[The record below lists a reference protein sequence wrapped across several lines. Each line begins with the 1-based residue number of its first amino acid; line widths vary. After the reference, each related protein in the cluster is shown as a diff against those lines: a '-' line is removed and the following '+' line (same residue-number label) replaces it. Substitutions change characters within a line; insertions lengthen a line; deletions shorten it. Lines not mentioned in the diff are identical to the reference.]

1 MILQRLLRRPS
12 GLQALEQLTKPI
24 AKVPQRRWEHHVPAL
39 THGNDFREH
48 GVPGLLSPEGYELAW
63 TQYQGMMVEKLN
75 ELTAG
80 TRHLSQFLSDAAP
93 SFHVLHPFA
102 EIAWLTPILIGTPQ
116 HSATTKSLIL
126 EYARDPAQSH
136 LFNHASMALNNH
148 FFFSGLAL
156 HPVDMASALRDALV
170 RDFSSIETL
179 KLSFL
184 ATARAMFGPGFVWLV
199 QARTDR
205 GDAFRILSTY
215 LAGSPYPD
223 AHWRRQPVDM
233 NTQSAASLGGVTAR
247 PQLGRLTEVQNTVGA
262 YGAHSGERRNAPG
275 GVDLV
280 PLLCVNTWEHVW
292 LRDWGVK
299 GKEAFLERWWDG
311 IDWDVVDRLWE
322 KRATRRYDDFTR

>member
-12 GLQALEQLTKPI
+12 GLQALEQLTKPM
-24 AKVPQRRWEHHVPAL
+24 AKIPQRRWEHHVPAL

-80 TRHLSQFLSDAAP
+80 T
-93 SFHVLHPFA
+93 
-102 EIAWLTPILIGTPQ
+102 PQ
-116 HSATTKSLIL
+116 HSATTKSLLL

-148 FFFSGLAL
+148 FFFSGLST
-156 HPVDMASALRDALV
+156 HPVDMAPALRDALV

-233 NTQSAASLGGVTAR
+233 NTQSAASLGGVK
-247 PQLGRLTEVQNTVGA
+247 LGRLTEVQNTVGA

-322 KRATRRYDDFTR
+322 KRAARRYDDFTR